1 MAETKAIQTV
11 AYSDYWAAQADAVSS
26 LTQLD
31 QQEIAACEWDDYKY
45 GLCALCAKGIDD
57 KSDLVVDENEE
68 GEMVMLCWD
77 CGNI

>member
-1 MAETKAIQTV
+1 MASP
-11 AYSDYWAAQADAVSS
+11 YSDYWAAQADAVSS
-26 LTQLD
+26 WM
-31 QQEIAACEWDDYKY
+31 QQCEREMIVQQWDDYKY

-77 CGNI
+77 CGKY